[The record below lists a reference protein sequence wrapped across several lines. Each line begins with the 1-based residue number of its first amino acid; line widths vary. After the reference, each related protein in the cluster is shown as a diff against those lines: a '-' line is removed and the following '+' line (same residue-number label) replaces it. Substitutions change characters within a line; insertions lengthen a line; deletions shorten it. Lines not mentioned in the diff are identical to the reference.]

1 MCQLC
6 TEIYAATGDHATALT
21 YFLRAA
27 DSVLIDIEWTDR
39 CPLLAG
45 IRALPDY
52 TRGRQA
58 VRKRVQAMW

>member
-27 DSVLIDIEWTDR
+27 NSVLIDIEWTDR

-52 TRGRQA
+52 VRGRQA
-58 VRKRVQAMW
+58 IRKRVQAMW